1 MRLWIPAAALALA
14 ILPLAFIHPLRIV
27 GHSMEPAL
35 GPGSVRLAL
44 RAWCAGSPKRGE
56 VWLVE
61 APEGGPAV
69 KRVVGL
75 PGERLEQR
83 TARSISTDGDCR
95 SPISNSSIKGMPAP
109 GRRGT
114 ASWCWATTAGK
125 AATAGPGVPF
135 RTPPSRQ
142 APRSVT
148 GRLRA
153 SRRACK
159 FPDFLQMQHK
169 IKRMLVDYFLS

>member
-14 ILPLAFIHPLRIV
+14 VLPLAFIHPLRIV

-83 TARSISTDGDCR
+83 DGEIYLD
-95 SPISNSSIKGMPAP
+95 
-109 GRRGT
+109 GRRLQEPYLQQFDQGD
-114 ASWCWATTAGK
+114 
-125 AATAGPGVPF
+125 AGPWETKNGFLVLGDNRRESRDGRAWGPLPNSAF
-135 RTPPSRQ
+135 R
-142 APRSVT
+142 
-148 GRLRA
+148 GRLLD
-153 SRRACK
+153 
-159 FPDFLQMQHK
+159 P
-169 IKRMLVDYFLS
+169 